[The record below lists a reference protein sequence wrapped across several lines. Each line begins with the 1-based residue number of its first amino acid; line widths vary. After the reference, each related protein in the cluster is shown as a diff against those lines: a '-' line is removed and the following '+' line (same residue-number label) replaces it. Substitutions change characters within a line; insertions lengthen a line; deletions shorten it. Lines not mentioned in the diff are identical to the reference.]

1 MGRKEPSQR
10 SLGSRRGRCRV
21 TKVELYDVGC
31 ISPVSASKKKPME
44 KESAFFT
51 MNA

>member
-1 MGRKEPSQR
+1 MR
-10 SLGSRRGRCRV
+10 SLMA
-21 TKVELYDVGC
+21 KVELYEVKC
-31 ISPVSASKKKPME
+31 ISSVSASKKKPME

>member
-1 MGRKEPSQR
+1 MERMGEEPTLPLR
-10 SLGSRRGRCRV
+10 SRV